1 MFILNSLL
9 RNFVREEVSVVYC
22 CKLLSKRVRE
32 GLGWGFSL
40 PLRPW
45 LDYMLMWLVHN
56 TLYILLSSCSWGALK
71 QRTVIILPFSF
82 FTFSFTLKKLLVQ
95 IVFKGKSVFLNLISS
110 KNVVYKFCISMY
122 VLLLYV
128 VVWSQGLHKSYKIDF
143 VQTLTKLESQL

>member
-1 MFILNSLL
+1 MYLMNFVYPTVSYLDTDGKTGTCTCLGRCIKTKWIYGACYSKLSLL

-56 TLYILLSSCSWGALK
+56 TLYILLRSCSWGALQ

-82 FTFSFTLKKLLVQ
+82 FTFSFTLKKLLVRQ
-95 IVFKGKSVFLNLISS
+95 RKNRDRFQGK
-110 KNVVYKFCISMY
+110 
-122 VLLLYV
+122 
-128 VVWSQGLHKSYKIDF
+128 
-143 VQTLTKLESQL
+143 KLF